1 MRRAGPHS
9 GAVVYDYTAQRLLF
23 AVHANVARPPASVE
37 KLYTSTAAL
46 ALLGPTAR
54 LSTTVLGTG
63 TLDGHGTWHGDL
75 YVHGGGDPTLGSSA
89 FDAVYAGGR
98 GALIGALA
106 QRVRAAGIRRVTGH
120 VIADESLFDS
130 ILAINLKGVFLGMKY
145 AIPVMLDAGGGA
157 IVNTASAS
165 GLVGWKGLSCY
176 AAAKA
181 AVVQMTKSAALDY
194 ASTNIRINA
203 ICPGMTY
210 TGLAGAKPDDEVP
223 PGGYLPTP
231 MARWG
236 DPAELAAA
244 ALFLA
249 SDEASFITGAALA
262 VDGGYSASGP
272 MLGRARRPD

>member
-1 MRRAGPHS
+1 MARPVGRLKGKVAIITGAGSGIGWAAAKRFAEQGARVVCADVSGREREIAELLGDVALPVGVDVTQAADVQRMVATTVDHFGQVDILLNNAGYGGPH
-9 GAVVYDYTAQRLLF
+9 V
-23 AVHANVARPPASVE
+23 
-37 KLYTSTAAL
+37 AL
-46 ALLGPTAR
+46 ADT
-54 LSTTVLGTG
+54 
-63 TLDGHGTWHGDL
+63 
-75 YVHGGGDPTLGSSA
+75 
-89 FDAVYAGGR
+89 
-98 GALIGALA
+98 
-106 QRVRAAGIRRVTGH
+106 
-120 VIADESLFDS
+120 DEALFDT

-145 AIPVMLDAGGGA
+145 AIPAMLDTGGGA

-194 ASTNIRINA
+194 AQTNVRINA

-223 PGGYLPTP
+223 PGNYLPTP

-236 DPAELAAA
+236 EPAELAAA
-244 ALFLA
+244 AMFLA
-249 SDEASFITGAALA
+249 SDEASFVTGAALP

-272 MLGRARRPD
+272 MLARPRTKRE

>member
-1 MRRAGPHS
+1 MGQGRLADKVAIITGAGSGIGWAAATRFADEGARVVCADISGQEHAIAERLGDSAVPVHVDVTKAAEVARMIATALDRFGRVDVLLNNAGFGGPH
-9 GAVVYDYTAQRLLF
+9 
-23 AVHANVARPPASVE
+23 
-37 KLYTSTAAL
+37 AAL
-46 ALLGPTAR
+46 ADT
-54 LSTTVLGTG
+54 
-63 TLDGHGTWHGDL
+63 DEEM
-75 YVHGGGDPTLGSSA
+75 
-89 FDAVYAGGR
+89 FDK
-98 GALIGALA
+98 
-106 QRVRAAGIRRVTGH
+106 
-120 VIADESLFDS
+120 
-130 ILAINLKGVFLGMKY
+130 ILAINLKGVFLGMKH
-145 AIPVMLDAGGGA
+145 AIPAMLDTGGGS

-194 ASTNIRINA
+194 AKTNVRINA

-210 TGLAGAKPDDEVP
+210 TGLAGAKPDDEIP

-236 DPAELAAA
+236 EPAELAAA

-249 SDEASFITGAALA
+249 SDEASFVTGAALA

-272 MLGRARRPD
+272 MLGSPRKVKP

>member
-1 MRRAGPHS
+1 MGRLTGKVAIITGAGSGIGWAAARRFADEGAGVVCADISGQEREIARLLGEVALPVSVDVTKSADVQRMVATAVESFGRLDILLNNAGFGGPH
-9 GAVVYDYTAQRLLF
+9 
-23 AVHANVARPPASVE
+23 
-37 KLYTSTAAL
+37 AAL
-46 ALLGPTAR
+46 ADIDEAT
-54 LSTTVLGTG
+54 
-63 TLDGHGTWHGDL
+63 
-75 YVHGGGDPTLGSSA
+75 
-89 FDAVYAGGR
+89 FD
-98 GALIGALA
+98 
-106 QRVRAAGIRRVTGH
+106 T
-120 VIADESLFDS
+120 

-145 AIPVMLDAGGGA
+145 AIPAMLDAGGGA

-194 ASTNIRINA
+194 AKTNVRINA

-210 TGLAGAKPDDEVP
+210 TGMAGGKPDDEVP
-223 PGGYLPTP
+223 PGDYLPTP

-236 DPAELAAA
+236 EPAELASA

-272 MLGRARRPD
+272 LLSSASRRKST

>member
-1 MRRAGPHS
+1 MGQNRLGGKVAIITGAGSGIGWAAARRFADEGARVVCADISGQERDIADLLGDVAVPVSVDVTKAADVQRMIATAVDRFGQVDILLNNAGFGGPH
-9 GAVVYDYTAQRLLF
+9 V
-23 AVHANVARPPASVE
+23 
-37 KLYTSTAAL
+37 AL
-46 ALLGPTAR
+46 ADT
-54 LSTTVLGTG
+54 
-63 TLDGHGTWHGDL
+63 
-75 YVHGGGDPTLGSSA
+75 
-89 FDAVYAGGR
+89 
-98 GALIGALA
+98 
-106 QRVRAAGIRRVTGH
+106 
-120 VIADESLFDS
+120 DEALFDT

-145 AIPVMLDAGGGA
+145 AIPAMLDAGGGA

-194 ASTNIRINA
+194 AQTNVRINA

-210 TGLAGAKPDDEVP
+210 TGMAGAKPDAEVP
-223 PGGYLPTP
+223 PGSYLPTP

-236 DPAELAAA
+236 EPAELASA

-272 MLGRARRPD
+272 MLGLARRADDRVKP

>member
-1 MRRAGPHS
+1 MGRLEGKVAIITGAGSGIGWAAATRFAEEGARVVCADISGQEHDIAGRLGDVAVSVRVDVTNADDVQRMVATAVERFGQVDVLLNNAGFGGPH
-9 GAVVYDYTAQRLLF
+9 V
-23 AVHANVARPPASVE
+23 
-37 KLYTSTAAL
+37 AL
-46 ALLGPTAR
+46 ADT
-54 LSTTVLGTG
+54 
-63 TLDGHGTWHGDL
+63 
-75 YVHGGGDPTLGSSA
+75 
-89 FDAVYAGGR
+89 
-98 GALIGALA
+98 
-106 QRVRAAGIRRVTGH
+106 
-120 VIADESLFDS
+120 DEELFDK
-130 ILAINLKGVFLGMKY
+130 ILAINLKGVFLGMKF
-145 AIPVMLDAGGGA
+145 AIPAMLDGGGGA

-194 ASTNIRINA
+194 AKTNVRINA

-236 DPAELAAA
+236 EPAELAAA

-249 SDEASFITGAALA
+249 SDEASFVTGAALA

-272 MLGRARRPD
+272 MLGPARKVNA

>member
-1 MRRAGPHS
+1 MGRLEGKVAIITGAGSGIGWAAANRFADEGARVVCADISGCENDIAERLGDVAVPVHVDVTNGADVQHMVATAVDRFGRVDVLLNNAGFGGPH
-9 GAVVYDYTAQRLLF
+9 L
-23 AVHANVARPPASVE
+23 
-37 KLYTSTAAL
+37 AL
-46 ALLGPTAR
+46 ADT
-54 LSTTVLGTG
+54 
-63 TLDGHGTWHGDL
+63 
-75 YVHGGGDPTLGSSA
+75 
-89 FDAVYAGGR
+89 
-98 GALIGALA
+98 
-106 QRVRAAGIRRVTGH
+106 
-120 VIADESLFDS
+120 DEALFDK

-145 AIPVMLDAGGGA
+145 AIPTMLDNGGGA

-194 ASTNIRINA
+194 AKTNVRINA

-236 DPAELAAA
+236 EPAELAAA

-249 SDEASFITGAALA
+249 SDEASFVTGAALA

-272 MLGRARRPD
+272 MLAARKVKP

>member
-1 MRRAGPHS
+1 MVATAVEHFGRLDVLLNNAGFGGPH
-9 GAVVYDYTAQRLLF
+9 V
-23 AVHANVARPPASVE
+23 
-37 KLYTSTAAL
+37 AL
-46 ALLGPTAR
+46 ADT
-54 LSTTVLGTG
+54 
-63 TLDGHGTWHGDL
+63 
-75 YVHGGGDPTLGSSA
+75 
-89 FDAVYAGGR
+89 
-98 GALIGALA
+98 
-106 QRVRAAGIRRVTGH
+106 
-120 VIADESLFDS
+120 DEALFDK

-145 AIPVMLDAGGGA
+145 AIPAMLEGGGGA

-194 ASTNIRINA
+194 AKTNVRINA

-223 PGGYLPTP
+223 PGEYLPTP

-236 DPAELAAA
+236 DPAELASA

-249 SDEASFITGAALA
+249 SDEASFVTGAALA

-272 MLGRARRPD
+272 MLRSARKVES

>member
-1 MRRAGPHS
+1 MGPRAGRLNGKVAIITGAGSGIGWAAASRFADEGARVVCADISGHERDIADRL
-9 GAVVYDYTAQRLLF
+9 GAVALPVHVDVTSAADVERMVATTVDHFGRLDILLNNAGF
-23 AVHANVARPPASVE
+23 GGPH
-37 KLYTSTAAL
+37 AAL
-46 ALLGPTAR
+46 ADTEEA
-54 LSTTVLGTG
+54 
-63 TLDGHGTWHGDL
+63 
-75 YVHGGGDPTLGSSA
+75 
-89 FDAVYAGGR
+89 
-98 GALIGALA
+98 
-106 QRVRAAGIRRVTGH
+106 
-120 VIADESLFDS
+120 LFDT
-130 ILAINLKGVFLGMKY
+130 IVAINLKGVFLGMKY
-145 AIPVMLDAGGGA
+145 AIPAMLDGGGGA

-194 ASTNIRINA
+194 ARTNVRINA

-223 PGGYLPTP
+223 PGGFLPTP

-236 DPAELAAA
+236 EPTELAAA

-249 SDEASFITGAALA
+249 SDEASFVTGAALA

-272 MLGRARRPD
+272 MVGRPRRAD

>member
-1 MRRAGPHS
+1 MSHERLAGKVAIITGAGSGIGWAAARRFAHEGARVVCADIS
-9 GAVVYDYTAQRLLF
+9 GQERDIADLLGDIAV
-23 AVHANVARPPASVE
+23 PASVDVT
-37 KLYTSTAAL
+37 KATDVQRMIGTAVDRFGQVDILLNNAGFGGPHAAL
-46 ALLGPTAR
+46 ADTDEAM
-54 LSTTVLGTG
+54 
-63 TLDGHGTWHGDL
+63 
-75 YVHGGGDPTLGSSA
+75 
-89 FDAVYAGGR
+89 FD
-98 GALIGALA
+98 
-106 QRVRAAGIRRVTGH
+106 T
-120 VIADESLFDS
+120 

-145 AIPVMLDAGGGA
+145 AIPAMLDAGGGA

-194 ASTNIRINA
+194 AQTNVRINA

-210 TGLAGAKPDDEVP
+210 TGMAGAKPDAEVP
-223 PGGYLPTP
+223 PGSYLPTP

-236 DPAELAAA
+236 EPGELAAA

-272 MLGRARRPD
+272 MIGPPRRPPTT

>member
-1 MRRAGPHS
+1 MSRLTGKVAIITGAGSGIGWAAAKRFAEEGARVVCADISGQERETAELLGDVAVPVCVDVTNAADVQGMIATAIDTFGQLDIVLNNAGFGGPH
-9 GAVVYDYTAQRLLF
+9 
-23 AVHANVARPPASVE
+23 
-37 KLYTSTAAL
+37 AAL
-46 ALLGPTAR
+46 ADIDEE
-54 LSTTVLGTG
+54 V
-63 TLDGHGTWHGDL
+63 
-75 YVHGGGDPTLGSSA
+75 
-89 FDAVYAGGR
+89 FD
-98 GALIGALA
+98 
-106 QRVRAAGIRRVTGH
+106 T
-120 VIADESLFDS
+120 

-145 AIPVMLDAGGGA
+145 AVPAMLEAGGGA

-194 ASTNIRINA
+194 AHTNVRINA

-210 TGLAGAKPDDEVP
+210 TGMAGGKPGDEVP
-223 PGGYLPTP
+223 AGDYLPTP

-236 DPAELAAA
+236 EPAELAAA

-249 SDEASFITGAALA
+249 SDEASFVTGAALA

-272 MLGRARRPD
+272 LLARSRTTREAPPASS